1 MHAIVRVRMPVDCLS
16 VERLLLVIGPYIPKL
31 FAVAD
36 RLGVDLEDRNL
47 VDELARVRFD
57 GHGAVGTDVGTGYTA
72 RFANRSKT
80 AGPHSVKAS
89 TRHRSLPRD
98 AEFAAMQR
106 TDAKPFSVGA
116 ASR

>member
-36 RLGVDLEDRNL
+36 RLGVDLEDRDR

-57 GHGAVGTDVGTGYTA
+57 GHGAGRYGPGDRVTQLDRESIEDRRPFRESLDKTQVVA
-72 RFANRSKT
+72 AAQSSQRCSAKRNR
-80 AGPHSVKAS
+80 
-89 TRHRSLPRD
+89 
-98 AEFAAMQR
+98 
-106 TDAKPFSVGA
+106 
-116 ASR
+116 